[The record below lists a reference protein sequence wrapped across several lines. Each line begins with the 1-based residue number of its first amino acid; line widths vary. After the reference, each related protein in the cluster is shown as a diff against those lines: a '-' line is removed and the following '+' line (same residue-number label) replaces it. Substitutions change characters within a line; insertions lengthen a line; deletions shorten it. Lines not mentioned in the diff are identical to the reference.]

1 MQLNKTEKEKL
12 VIELYNKGKTI
23 REIAKEVHMSFGD
36 ISIIIKKFTG
46 EWHDKEEKD
55 EKSKIAS
62 SSTVTQSLY
71 LFSQKKTPLE
81 VAINLNL
88 IVEEVERNYEN
99 YWRLKGLHELYNA
112 YEKDIKNDF
121 PLFLEIYKI
130 IKEEWIDE
138 KGLRII
144 LQNAAQLK
152 FLGELVHLKN
162 NNLKELTNQ
171 INVVYSE
178 LDESQ
183 NKLLESKNYQKQYQD
198 KIDRL
203 TRTIKMRNNELKII
217 KNSID
222 DLKNDKDYS
231 KIIEIIQEN
240 VISILNSKEDLI
252 IAALTSVLYVWRNNP
267 DKSILTI
274 DPNHLDYQ
282 AKITSNSA
290 NFLNDIPF
298 KKYIK
303 THYECI
309 IDIAN
314 IFYEKIIKIIK
325 KEVRF
330 SSSKI

>member
-1 MQLNKTEKEKL
+1 
-12 VIELYNKGKTI
+12 
-23 REIAKEVHMSFGD
+23 
-36 ISIIIKKFTG
+36 
-46 EWHDKEEKD
+46 
-55 EKSKIAS
+55 
-62 SSTVTQSLY
+62 
-71 LFSQKKTPLE
+71 
-81 VAINLNL
+81 
-88 IVEEVERNYEN
+88 VEEVERNYEN

-130 IKEEWIDE
+130 IKEEGIDE

-162 NNLKELTNQ
+162 NKLKELTNQ

-183 NKLLESKNYQKQYQD
+183 NKLLESKNYQKQYQN

-222 DLKNDKDYS
+222 DSKNDKDYS

-252 IAALTSVLYVWRNNP
+252 IAALTSVLYVLRNNP
-267 DKSILTI
+267 DKSILII

-325 KEVRF
+325 KEVLF